1 MSPSPTPQPWDQWSQ
16 QQQQQQQ
23 QQQPQH
29 HSGYPLMDQSVFPQ
43 YASQPTQYDPRTSQ
57 YDPRTVVTSGP
68 LVAPHMATH
77 YVTAP
82 AYGASPISNM
92 KPHFPAQTHYSYGQY
107 DQPAGH
113 LAMPYS
119 RMSPQQERLGLPMVS
134 QMPQQQHLHSQQ
146 RQQRSPS
153 AARSETLSAPKTPDP
168 MNTKDITYNKPVMTD
183 DVVFTTPVDVMMK
196 ALQKRKDKEEL
207 ASSNSSEAGAGSVKS
222 EPSSPHPSSTDGS
235 QETTDKVKKYRCPYD
250 GCPKSFQ
257 QSTHLET
264 HKRAHTGDK
273 PYKCE
278 WHGCGRRFS
287 QPGNLKTHT
296 RLHTG
301 ERPFECEMCG
311 ACFAQRGN
319 LTAHKATHSKTKP
332 FVCKL
337 DTCNKCFTTRGNLK
351 NHQNK
356 YHKETIAQLVD
367 WIISLTDVDALS
379 PKDRDLLWYFS
390 NIYKNS
396 NKGIKGRGRDRR
408 VSEVRMG
415 KTKLNSPGMGLPRSK
430 MLDSSFSRLGLGF

>member
-1 MSPSPTPQPWDQWSQ
+1 MAFSPEDHWS
-16 QQQQQQQ
+16 QQQ

-29 HSGYPLMDQSVFPQ
+29 YSGYPMIEPSVLPQ
-43 YASQPTQYDPRTSQ
+43 YAPQRTQYDPKTNQ

-68 LVAPHMATH
+68 LVAPHMAPH

-82 AYGASPISNM
+82 AYGVSPVSNM
-92 KPHFPAQTHYSYGQY
+92 EPHFPVQAHYIYGQY

-119 RMSPQQERLGLPMVS
+119 RMSPQQERLGLPMLP
-134 QMPQQQHLHSQQ
+134 QIPQQPIQGHQ
-146 RQQRSPS
+146 RQQRSLS
-153 AARSETLSAPKTPDP
+153 AAGSAPKTPDP
-168 MNTKDITYNKPVMTD
+168 MNTKEITYNKPVMTD
-183 DVVFTTPVDVMMK
+183 DVVFTTPIDVMMK
-196 ALQKRKDKEEL
+196 ALQKRKDKEDL
-207 ASSNSSEAGAGSVKS
+207 ASSNSSEAGACSVKS
-222 EPSSPHPSSTDGS
+222 EPFSPHPSATECS
-235 QETTDKVKKYRCPYD
+235 QEATDKAKKYRCPYD

-319 LTAHKATHSKTKP
+319 LTAHKETHSKTKP
-332 FVCKL
+332 FICKL
-337 DTCNKCFTTRGNLK
+337 DNCNKCFTTRGNLK

-356 YHKETIAQLVD
+356 YHKDTIGRLVD

-415 KTKLNSPGMGLPRSK
+415 KTKLSSPGMGLPRSK

>member
-1 MSPSPTPQPWDQWSQ
+1 
-16 QQQQQQQ
+16 
-23 QQQPQH
+23 
-29 HSGYPLMDQSVFPQ
+29 
-43 YASQPTQYDPRTSQ
+43 
-57 YDPRTVVTSGP
+57 
-68 LVAPHMATH
+68 
-77 YVTAP
+77 
-82 AYGASPISNM
+82 
-92 KPHFPAQTHYSYGQY
+92 
-107 DQPAGH
+107 
-113 LAMPYS
+113 
-119 RMSPQQERLGLPMVS
+119 
-134 QMPQQQHLHSQQ
+134 
-146 RQQRSPS
+146 
-153 AARSETLSAPKTPDP
+153 
-168 MNTKDITYNKPVMTD
+168 MNTNEITYNKPVMTD

-196 ALQKRKDKEEL
+196 ALQKRKDKEDV
-207 ASSNSSEAGAGSVKS
+207 ASNNSSEASACSVKS
-222 EPSSPHPSSTDGS
+222 EPSSPHM
-235 QETTDKVKKYRCPYD
+235 EVTDKAKKYRCPYD

-273 PYKCE
+273 PY
-278 WHGCGRRFS
+278 
-287 QPGNLKTHT
+287 PGNLKTHT

-356 YHKETIAQLVD
+356 YHKDTIALLVD

-390 NIYKNS
+390 
-396 NKGIKGRGRDRR
+396 
-408 VSEVRMG
+408 
-415 KTKLNSPGMGLPRSK
+415 GLQSAVI
-430 MLDSSFSRLGLGF
+430 

>member
-1 MSPSPTPQPWDQWSQ
+1 MIEP
-16 QQQQQQQ
+16 
-23 QQQPQH
+23 
-29 HSGYPLMDQSVFPQ
+29 SVFPQ
-43 YASQPTQYDPRTSQ
+43 YAPQRTQYDPKTNQ

-68 LVAPHMATH
+68 LVAPHMAPH

-82 AYGASPISNM
+82 AYGVSPVSNM
-92 KPHFPAQTHYSYGQY
+92 EPHFPVQAHYIYGQY

-119 RMSPQQERLGLPMVS
+119 RMSPQQERLGLPMLP
-134 QMPQQQHLHSQQ
+134 QIPQQPIQGHQ
-146 RQQRSPS
+146 RQQRSLS
-153 AARSETLSAPKTPDP
+153 AAGSAPKTPDP
-168 MNTKDITYNKPVMTD
+168 MNTKEITYTKPVMTD
-183 DVVFTTPVDVMMK
+183 DVVFTTPIDVMMK
-196 ALQKRKDKEEL
+196 ALQKRKDKEDL
-207 ASSNSSEAGAGSVKS
+207 ASSNSSEAGACSVKS
-222 EPSSPHPSSTDGS
+222 EPFSPHP
-235 QETTDKVKKYRCPYD
+235 
-250 GCPKSFQ
+250 
-257 QSTHLET
+257 
-264 HKRAHTGDK
+264 
-273 PYKCE
+273 KCE

-319 LTAHKATHSKTKP
+319 LTAHKETHSKTKP

-337 DTCNKCFTTRGNLK
+337 DNCNKCFTTRGNLK
-351 NHQNK
+351 NK
-356 YHKETIAQLVD
+356 YHKDTIGRLVD

-415 KTKLNSPGMGLPRSK
+415 KTKLSSPGMGLPRSK
-430 MLDSSFSRLGLGF
+430 MLDSSFSRMGLGF